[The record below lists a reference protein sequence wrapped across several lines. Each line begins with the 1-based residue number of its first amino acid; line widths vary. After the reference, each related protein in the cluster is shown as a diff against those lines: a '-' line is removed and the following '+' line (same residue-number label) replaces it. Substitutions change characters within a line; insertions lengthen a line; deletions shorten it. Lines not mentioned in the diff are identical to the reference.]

1 MSTATL
7 APERPTHP
15 AAEDRAPS
23 LVRLVEIELRK
34 SVDTRAGFWLLL
46 VIALLSGLIVTLR
59 LALGHRSDKT
69 LETVFGMAQFPASV
83 LLSVVG
89 ILLVTSE
96 WSQRTGLTTFTLVPH
111 RGRVIGAK
119 LGAMVVLSVLVSV
132 TGMLLAVAGFGIG
145 SAAGATAGGWH
156 LPGAMIGQAL
166 LYQGVIMLTGA
177 AYGLV
182 RSNSAAAIVVSF
194 ALPIAWS
201 ILGGVISGLHRVA
214 EWLDTGQTMGPLLD
228 PTPLTHTQWEQ
239 LGTSLGVWLVLPMLL
254 GLVLLRRREIA

>member
-156 LPGAMIGQAL
+156 LPGA
-166 LYQGVIMLTGA
+166 

-182 RSNSAAAIVVSF
+182 LSNSAAAIVVSF